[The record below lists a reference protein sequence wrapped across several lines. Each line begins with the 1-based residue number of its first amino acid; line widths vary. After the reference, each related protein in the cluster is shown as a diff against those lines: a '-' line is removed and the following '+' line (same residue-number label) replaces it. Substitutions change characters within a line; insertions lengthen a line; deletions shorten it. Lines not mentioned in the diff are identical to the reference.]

1 VTDLAGGQIQL
12 VFTGGLAVMPFVKSG
27 QLRALAVSSTQRMA
41 SLPDVPTMIES
52 GYKGFEADQ
61 WYGVVAPKGTPASVV
76 SKLNQQINA
85 ALSSPELKTRLTNE
99 GAVATPTTP
108 QAFGQYIATEIAR
121 WRPVIQAGR
130 VTAD

>member
-1 VTDLAGGQIQL
+1 
-12 VFTGGLAVMPFVKSG
+12 
-27 QLRALAVSSTQRMA
+27 
-41 SLPDVPTMIES
+41 
-52 GYKGFEADQ
+52 
-61 WYGVVAPKGTPASVV
+61 VVAPKGTPAAVV

>member
-1 VTDLAGGQIQL
+1 
-12 VFTGGLAVMPFVKSG
+12 MPFVKSG
-27 QLRALAVSSTQRMA
+27 QLRALAVSSTQRMP
-41 SLPDVPTMIES
+41 SLPDVPTMVES

-61 WYGVVAPKGTPASVV
+61 WYGVVAPKGTPAGVIQ
-76 SKLNQQINA
+76 KLNSQINL
-85 ALSSPELKTRLTNE
+85 ALNSPELKTRLSTE
-99 GAVATPTTP
+99 GAVAAPTTP